1 MNQPTIFRAL
11 IVASVVIGVLGA
23 CVDFLVPEL
32 LPPVLEDAYDAY
44 ATAEELSIPF
54 ILALAGFAVA
64 LVIGGVA
71 GTIGL
76 FLFKSWSRQLSL
88 WLSVLA
94 TLTYPFLGPGVYSGW
109 ATMLTETSMMLW
121 GAVLAMAYF
130 SEVKVRFNR
139 KLANNAMQATCEDAR
154 A

>member
-11 IVASVVIGVLGA
+11 IVASVVIGGLGA
-23 CVDFLVPEL
+23 CVDFLVPGL

-44 ATAEELSIPF
+44 AAAEELSIPLV
-54 ILALAGFAVA
+54 LALVGFTVA

-94 TLTYPFLGPGVYSGW
+94 TLTYPFLGPVVYSGW

-130 SEVKVRFNR
+130 SEVKVRFDR
-139 KLANNAMQATCEDAR
+139 KLANNAMQATREDAR